1 MYRVGQLL
9 PMEPV
14 LTLSVSATVIEATR
28 AMEAARVGAVLVH
41 DGPRSLAGIFT
52 ERDVMIRVLN
62 AGRDAHRT
70 TLGEVM
76 TRDVLTVTPEQR
88 SSEVLRAMQVRHI
101 RHVPVVEGG
110 KPVGLLS
117 LRHILRADLE
127 DKKHEVE
134 AITAYIQGGIQ
145 PPPDEDEEP

>member
-14 LTLSVSATVIEATR
+14 LTLPSSATVIEATR
-28 AMEAARVGAVLVH
+28 AMEAAHVGAVLVH
-41 DGPRSLAGIFT
+41 EGGRALAGIFT

-62 AGRDAHRT
+62 AGRDAQRT
-70 TLGEVM
+70 KLGEVM
-76 TRDVLTVTPEQR
+76 TTDVLTVTPDQR
-88 SSEVLRAMQVRHI
+88 SSEVLRAMQARHI
-101 RHVPVVEGG
+101 RHIPVVENGV
-110 KPVGLLS
+110 PVGLLS

-145 PPPDEDEEP
+145 APVEEDEEP